1 MSQKMLILNVEMIQL
16 LGYVWDL
23 RNARLK
29 SKERNKRI
37 ILLLAVS
44 KDTHPKIVSVSMKP
58 LNLKFEM
65 LNNEGGE
72 VYITGDI
79 NIDMLLSLGY
89 LTIIP

>member
-37 ILLLAVS
+37 ILLLTVS
-44 KDTHPKIVSVSMKP
+44 IDTHPKIVSVSMKP